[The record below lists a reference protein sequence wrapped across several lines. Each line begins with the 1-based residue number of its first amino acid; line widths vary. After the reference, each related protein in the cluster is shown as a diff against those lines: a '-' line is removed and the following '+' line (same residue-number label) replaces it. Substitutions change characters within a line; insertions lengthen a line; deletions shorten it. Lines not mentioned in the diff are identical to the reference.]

1 MHMPDATME
10 SPVDLSIVIRTRNQ
24 ADSLRQLLEA
34 LAAQRCSFK
43 WEIVIVDHESQDE
56 TVALGQQYNARLIP
70 IRHEEFTHG
79 RSLNLGMSHA
89 RGALV
94 LICSAHSVP
103 VGAHF
108 LESVVAPF
116 TDPRVAAVRCLAN
129 SDSQQLGAWYQTW
142 DVHYDSREE
151 QRTAEAGLEWLRQ
164 YPSATCCAIRRSVWQ
179 QIPFDEHLE
188 FMHDKFWASQVLG
201 QGFKIS
207 RSAAIYL
214 HVRPREYLE
223 NWRREI
229 RAYRDLYRA
238 RGYRPLSGAQC
249 LVHIAR
255 AILLTPLVAMRYL
268 GRNVMTNVGL
278 VTVPWQAKFPPQVR
292 PPDYF
297 QSPHSRVFP
306 LSRRTIKYRWNQKRM
321 GVFAQPPKKAESE
334 DHAMGTCVEVTQ
346 PDSGKTVI

>member
-1 MHMPDATME
+1 MHLPNDPLE

-24 ADSLRQLLEA
+24 ADSLRQILEA

-43 WEIVIVDHESQDE
+43 WEIVVVDHESQDE
-56 TVALGQQYNARLIP
+56 TAALCQQYQARLVP

-79 RSLNLGMSHA
+79 RSLNLGMSQA

-116 TDPRVAAVRCLAN
+116 TDPCVAAVRCLATI
-129 SDSQQLGAWYQTW
+129 DHQQLGEWYQTW
-142 DVHYDSREE
+142 DVHYGSLEE
-151 QRTAEAGLEWLRQ
+151 QTTAEAGLEWLRQ
-164 YPSATCCAIRRSVWQ
+164 YPSATCCAIRRSVWE

-188 FMHDKFWASQVLG
+188 YMHDKFWASQVLG

-207 RSAAIYL
+207 RCAAIYL
-214 HVRPREYLE
+214 HVRPRGYLE
-223 NWRREI
+223 HWRREN

-238 RGYRPLSGAQC
+238 RGYRPLSGSQC
-249 LVHIAR
+249 LVRIVRGA
-255 AILLTPLVAMRYL
+255 LLTPLVAMRYF
-268 GRNVMTNVGL
+268 GQNVMMSVGL
-278 VTVPWQAKFPPQVR
+278 VTIPWQAKFPPQVR

-297 QSPHSRVFP
+297 PSRQSRVFP
-306 LSRRTIKYRWNQKRM
+306 LSRRII
-321 GVFAQPPKKAESE
+321 GVNRNGIQLSSTNDRK
-334 DHAMGTCVEVTQ
+334 VL
-346 PDSGKTVI
+346 